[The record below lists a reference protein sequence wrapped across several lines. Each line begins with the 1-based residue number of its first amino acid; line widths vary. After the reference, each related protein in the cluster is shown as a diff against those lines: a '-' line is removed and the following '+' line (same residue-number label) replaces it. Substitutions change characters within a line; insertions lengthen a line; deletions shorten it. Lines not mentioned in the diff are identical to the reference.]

1 MPPWPTTRDD
11 ARTESGPGHSNLIR
25 PAPGTGLGYRRH
37 RAPTG
42 ALDGVRKDQAVAG
55 TGQRRRRGIA
65 RLLALCAVL
74 LGLFLM
80 HGAPATAAEG
90 CHGAMS
96 AAPMSAGHDKAVM
109 ASAARASVTPASS
122 PVMTQADAQQ
132 ASGASEM
139 DGATCVSTPARD
151 RIPLPPGGLLAV
163 VAVLAASF
171 LAVRPPALGRTG
183 RRGPPPPGGRSLLLT
198 VCIAR
203 T

>member
-1 MPPWPTTRDD
+1 M
-11 ARTESGPGHSNLIR
+11 
-25 PAPGTGLGYRRH
+25 
-37 RAPTG
+37 
-42 ALDGVRKDQAVAG
+42 AG
-55 TGQRRRRGIA
+55 TGQQRRRGVA

-96 AAPMSAGHDKAVM
+96 GAPMPAGHDTAVM
-109 ASAARASVTPASS
+109 ASAAHAFVTPVSS
-122 PVMTQADAQQ
+122 PVMAQAGAQQ
-132 ASGASEM
+132 ASGASAM
-139 DGATCVSTPARD
+139 DGAMCVSTPARH
-151 RIPLPPGGLLAV
+151 RIPLPTGGLLAV
-163 VAVLAASF
+163 VAVLAAAF
-171 LAVRPPALGRTG
+171 LAVRPPAFGRTG